1 VLREKVDNREEERSE
16 NQIDVCR
23 MRKEKDLLKKFE
35 NTFPEVA
42 QPDCGVTEIV
52 NENGLKINSL

>member
-1 VLREKVDNREEERSE
+1 
-16 NQIDVCR
+16 

-35 NTFPEVA
+35 NTFSEVA

-52 NENGLKINSL
+52 NENGFENKFLVKPLWFNETFIIAHQNAQSYLA